1 LRNVLTFRRVVSLV
15 LPGAVLLF
23 IAWALQQEETV
34 KAAALPYAASI
45 CFATLGASALL
56 SWYHNYARVLC
67 TSVVVG
73 LSIWTFGR
81 QAPEYDI
88 IRPAI
93 AFLLPLNFALFGLLK
108 ERGLATFEG
117 AFKGGI
123 IGMQV
128 LLIQMFGQS
137 APGKF
142 LAVLQWGRL
151 PSAWIWLP
159 WAALVSFAAVAVFLL
174 VLVCLRR
181 TSVEAGLLWSL
192 AVIFIAMNQG
202 VHPGG
207 VYLYGGAVGLVLT
220 FAVLEHGFD
229 MAYRDELTGLPGRRA
244 FNEVLQ
250 QLRRRYTI
258 AMCDV
263 DDFKQFNDTY
273 GHDAG
278 DQILKTVA
286 STLFGVKGGGRAFR
300 YGGEEFALV
309 FNGRSVDEV
318 RPFLEAMRDAIAH
331 MGLQL
336 NDRENPLEMRMRKKG
351 TPAPTATVNITIS
364 IGVADNSGDNDRP
377 EVVLEAADAALY
389 RAKESGKNCVR
400 LLEGVSV

>member
-1 LRNVLTFRRVVSLV
+1 MRNVITLRRIISLV
-15 LPGAVLLF
+15 SPGAILLLV
-23 IAWALQQEETV
+23 AWAVQQEDSV
-34 KAAALPYAASI
+34 RHAAVPYAAFI
-45 CFATLGASALL
+45 CFGTLAASVLL

-67 TSVVVG
+67 ASILVG
-73 LSIWTFGR
+73 FAMWTFG
-81 QAPEYDI
+81 QASPDPGPMEL
-88 IRPAI
+88 
-93 AFLLPLNFALFGLLK
+93 AFAFVLPLNFALFAALK
-108 ERGLATFEG
+108 ERGLITFEG
-117 AFKGGI
+117 AFKAGI

-128 LLIQMFGQS
+128 LLLELFS
-137 APGKF
+137 ESDPGAIHS
-142 LAVLQWGRL
+142 LMQWGENAV
-151 PSAWIWLP
+151 PWTWLP
-159 WAALVSFAAVAVFLL
+159 FSGLVSFSAVAVFLL

-181 TSVEAGLLWSL
+181 TSVEAGLLWGL
-192 AVIFIAMNQG
+192 AAVFVGMNHVGQ
-202 VHPGG
+202 PGA

-220 FAVLEHGFD
+220 FAVLEHSFD

-263 DDFKQFNDTY
+263 DNFKKFNDTY

-309 FNGRSVDEV
+309 FSGRSAEEV
-318 RPFLEAMRDAIAH
+318 QPFVESMRDAIAQ
-331 MGLQL
+331 MGLVL
-336 NDRENPLEMRMRKKG
+336 NGRVHPLERTMWKKG
-351 TPAPTATVNITIS
+351 TPAPATSINITIS
-364 IGVADNSGDNDRP
+364 IGVADNSGQHVRP

-389 RAKESGKNCVR
+389 RAKESGKNCVKVI
-400 LLEGVSV
+400 ECVSA

>member
-15 LPGAVLLF
+15 LPGAVLLL
-23 IAWALQQEETV
+23 IAWSVQQEETV
-34 KAAALPYAASI
+34 RQTALPYAAFF

-67 TSVVVG
+67 ASVVVG
-73 LSIWTFGR
+73 LSIWTFSPAG
-81 QAPEYDI
+81 ELDI
-88 IRPAI
+88 IRPAV
-93 AFLLPLNFALFGLLK
+93 AFLLPLNFALFAIVK
-108 ERGLATFEG
+108 ERGMATFEG

-128 LLIQMFGQS
+128 LLVEMLRQS
-137 APGKF
+137 APGTF
-142 LAVLQWGRL
+142 HAFLQWGQG
-151 PSAWIWLP
+151 SASWTWLP
-159 WAALVSFAAVAVFLL
+159 WTALLSFAAVAVFLL

-181 TSVEAGLLWSL
+181 TSVEAGLLWGL
-192 AVIFIAMNQG
+192 AVMFVAMNRSD
-202 VHPGG
+202 HPGAFH
-207 VYLYGGAVGLVLT
+207 LYGSAVGLALT

-263 DDFKQFNDTY
+263 DNFKQFNDTY

-309 FNGRSVDEV
+309 FNGRSAEEV
-318 RPFLEAMRDAIAH
+318 QPFLESIRDAIAH
-331 MGLQL
+331 MGLEL
-336 NDRENPLEMRMRKKG
+336 NGREHPLEKAMRKKG
-351 TPAPTATVNITIS
+351 TAAPTTAVNITIS
-364 IGVADNSGDNDRP
+364 IGVADSSGDKARP

-389 RAKESGKNCVR
+389 RAKEAGKNCVK
-400 LLEGVSV
+400 SVETVLA

>member
-1 LRNVLTFRRVVSLV
+1 MRNVITFRRVVSLV
-15 LPGAVLLF
+15 LPGFVLLF
-23 IAWALQQEETV
+23 IAWAMQQEEMV
-34 KAAALPYAASI
+34 RQAALPYAAFI
-45 CFATLGASALL
+45 CFATLGVSALL

-67 TSVVVG
+67 ASLVVG
-73 LSIWTFGR
+73 LAIWTFSKPS
-81 QAPEYDI
+81 PEFDVF
-88 IRPAI
+88 RPAI
-93 AFLLPLNFALFGLLK
+93 AFLLPLNFALFAIIK

-117 AFKGGI
+117 AFKAGI

-128 LLIQMFGQS
+128 LLVQMIGQS
-137 APGKF
+137 TPGRF
-142 LAVLQWGRL
+142 HSSLQWGEY
-151 PSAWIWLP
+151 SASWTWLP
-159 WAALVSFAAVAVFLL
+159 WTALLSFAAVAVFLL
-174 VLVCLRR
+174 ALVCLRR
-181 TSVEAGLLWSL
+181 TSVEAGLLWVL
-192 AVIFIAMNQG
+192 AVMFAALNQAS
-202 VHPGG
+202 HPGALF
-207 VYLYGGAVGLVLT
+207 LYGSAAGLVLM

-244 FNEVLQ
+244 FNELLQ

-263 DDFKQFNDTY
+263 DNFKQFNDTY

-309 FNGRSVDEV
+309 FNGRSAEEV
-318 RPFLEAMRDAIAH
+318 QPFLESMRDAIAR

-336 NDRENPLEMRMRKKG
+336 NVREHPLEKTIHKNG
-351 TPAPTATVNITIS
+351 TPGSAALVNITIS
-364 IGVADNSGDNDRP
+364 IGVADNSGNNDRP

-400 LLEGVSV
+400 FVETASA